1 MVDSCL
7 LQIEGFVEGLEDPKV
22 TLTDDERRL
31 FRNISQ
37 DLNATLQSS
46 AEKEV
51 PILSQ
56 DLITVTKYIKV
67 VAE

>member
-46 AEKEV
+46 ADKEV